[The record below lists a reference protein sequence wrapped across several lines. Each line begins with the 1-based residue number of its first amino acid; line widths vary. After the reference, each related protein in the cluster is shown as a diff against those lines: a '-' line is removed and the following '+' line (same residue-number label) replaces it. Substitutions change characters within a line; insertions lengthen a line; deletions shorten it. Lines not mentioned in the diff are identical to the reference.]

1 MRASHRTIPLLL
13 LCGVAIA
20 IPALADVKPGDALP
34 GACPMNPDKRD
45 RAHETFITGKTFFD
59 RGERDKALQYYT
71 DAYTIDCSAH
81 FLLVKIADIWELKG
95 NKQESLRIL
104 EEFMART
111 KSSTERENASLRE
124 PVQVRIDNLK
134 KDLAAATPTTS
145 AAPLAT
151 TAPTTTA
158 STQPTT
164 TATAQPTSTA
174 TTPPE
179 TGGHSLAP
187 WIVAGV
193 GGAALVTGGVL
204 TFVGAGKVSDADKN
218 CNPNPPGSRQCTNQ
232 VAIDSGNS
240 GRSLETVGVIVGAV
254 GLAAIAGGL
263 IWHFTEPTGPAKEAT
278 SGQGARVT
286 RVTPDVGPGHA
297 GLSIGGRF

>member
-1 MRASHRTIPLLL
+1 MRRSHRTIPLLL
-13 LCGVAIA
+13 LFGVAIA
-20 IPALADVKPGDALP
+20 IPAFADVKPGESLP
-34 GACPMNPDKRD
+34 GACPMNPEKRD

-111 KSSTERENASLRE
+111 KTSTERENASLRE
-124 PVQVRIDNLK
+124 PVQVRVDNLK
-134 KDLAAATPTTS
+134 KDLAAATPTTTATTPATTS
-145 AAPLAT
+145 ATAAPTAT
-151 TAPTTTA
+151 TP
-158 STQPTT
+158 
-164 TATAQPTSTA
+164 PTSTA
-174 TTPPE
+174 TAATTTTPAPE
-179 TGGHSLAP
+179 GGGHSLLP
-187 WIVAGV
+187 WIVVGA

-204 TFVGAGKVSDADKN
+204 TLVGAGKVSDADKN

-232 VAIDSGNS
+232 TAIDNGNS

-254 GLAAIAGGL
+254 GLAALAGGL
-263 IWHFTEPTGPAKEAT
+263 IWHFTEPTGPKQEPGPA
-278 SGQGARVT
+278 ARL
-286 RVTPDVGPGHA
+286 TPQVGPGYA
-297 GLSIGGRF
+297 GVSLGGRF

>member
-1 MRASHRTIPLLL
+1 MRRSHRTIPLLL
-13 LCGVAIA
+13 LFGLAIA
-20 IPALADVKPGDALP
+20 IPAVADVKPGDSLP
-34 GACPMNPDKRD
+34 GACPMNPEKRD

-111 KSSTERENASLRE
+111 KTSTEKENASLRE

-134 KDLAAATPTTS
+134 KDLAAATPTTTPT
-145 AAPLAT
+145 ATTT
-151 TAPTTTA
+151 TAPTTT
-158 STQPTT
+158 TVTT
-164 TATAQPTSTA
+164 TQPTSTA
-174 TTPPE
+174 TTTPTTTPPE
-179 TGGHSLAP
+179 SGGGGHSIAP
-187 WIVAGV
+187 WILFGG
-193 GGAALVTGGVL
+193 GGAVLVTGGIL

-232 VAIDSGNS
+232 TAIDSGNS
-240 GRSLETVGVIVGAV
+240 GRSLETIGVVVGAV
-254 GLAAIAGGL
+254 GLAAMAGGL
-263 IWHFTEPTGPAKEAT
+263 IWHFMEPTGPKQEPSPGAA
-278 SGQGARVT
+278 ARVT
-286 RVTPDVGPGHA
+286 PQVAPGYA
-297 GLSIGGRF
+297 GVSIGGRF